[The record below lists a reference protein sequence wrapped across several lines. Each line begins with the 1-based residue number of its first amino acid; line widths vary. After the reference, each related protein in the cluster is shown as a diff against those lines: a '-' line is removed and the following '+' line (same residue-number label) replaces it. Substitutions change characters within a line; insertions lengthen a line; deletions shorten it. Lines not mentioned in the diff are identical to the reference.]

1 MYIMFIEDNPELR
14 MVYSTFLKKNWI
26 SVLECEDWVQALNEI
41 ENHSFDLILMDIM
54 MPKMD
59 WLEFVEKLTELVPA
73 FELDKIKIW
82 AFSNVADI
90 SSVKNKRIS
99 KRLVKSST
107 PPSRLLK
114 IIKEEFSLT

>member
-1 MYIMFIEDNPELR
+1 MYVMFIEDNPELR